1 MDVERSFNMVEEPRK
16 SELRSQLQTIIS
28 TYCAKYDVAYWQG
41 MHDMVAVLLL
51 MEPQPPLPKIF
62 LLLSMFLQTFLPYVF
77 DDHDC
82 MFLHHLFEMIR
93 LLLQYHDPRNVPSFP
108 FMVAELAL
116 YLQSHNVIP
125 SIFSPPW
132 LLTLFAHDMSQPL
145 LLTIW
150 DQYIFY
156 KNPAIHVFTVLSH
169 LISNK
174 QRILTYP
181 PSELLQL
188 ITHLPFENDESSFL
202 FDEHPDSPSLDPALD
217 EVCRALN
224 AELRDRHCD
233 PRVITDV
240 VIEGRR
246 LMQQTPPGFVHR
258 LNDLLNDK
266 VSVSLESLEWY
277 QAAPCVATSPV
288 EIYTFLL
295 RGVERNVN
303 CLRYLLLD
311 TRSATAFRRGH
322 IASSKNVSLHTLQ
335 NAEKTEL
342 LLRKI
347 RSHDYHVV
355 VLDNGRERE
364 REEDV
369 GERLVRTLVQN
380 GCKYVS
386 RILGGFERIAKLIE
400 IEAGATQAD
409 GATAGLIVR
418 DETSQIT
425 AEELMRRSE
434 LAMEPGQRASR
445 QPVRTSSPNGETG
458 ETGETSDE
466 KRGNS
471 DESEKPEKSEKLEKP
486 EKPEKPEKQEM
497 IKTIDG
503 KQCLLYECW
512 LSNGQVKD
520 FACMKVQKVQK
531 EGKEVFVYTTEKR
544 IVLTK

>member
-1 MDVERSFNMVEEPRK
+1 MVEEPRK

-93 LLLQYHDPRNVPSFP
+93 LLLQYHDPRNVPSSP
-108 FMVAELAL
+108 LTVSELAL

-202 FDEHPDSPSLDPALD
+202 FDEHSDSPSFDPALD

-266 VSVSLESLEWY
+266 VSVSLESLQWY

-311 TRSATAFRRGH
+311 TRSAAAFRRAH
-322 IASSKNVSLHTLQ
+322 IASSKNVSAHTLQ

-342 LLRKI
+342 LLRKA

-369 GERLVRTLVQN
+369 GELLVRKLVQN
-380 GCKYVS
+380 GCKFVS
-386 RILGGFERIAKLIE
+386 RIVGGFERVAKLIE
-400 IEAGATQAD
+400 LEADVTAG
-409 GATAGLIVR
+409 TAGLIVH

-425 AEELMRRSE
+425 AEELLRRSE
-434 LAMEPGQRASR
+434 FAIELRNRKPR
-445 QPVRTSSPNGETG
+445 QPVRTNSTNGETG
-458 ETGETSDE
+458 ETGETEANPS
-466 KRGNS
+466 NS
-471 DESEKPEKSEKLEKP
+471 EESEKLEKP
-486 EKPEKPEKQEM
+486 EKPEKPEKQEKSEKPEKQEM

>member
-93 LLLQYHDPRNVPSFP
+93 LLLQYHDPRNVPSIP
-108 FMVAELAL
+108 LTASELAL

-202 FDEHPDSPSLDPALD
+202 FDEHADSPSFDPALD

-224 AELRDRHCD
+224 AELRARHCD

-246 LMQQTPPGFVHR
+246 LMQQTPPGFVRR

-266 VSVSLESLEWY
+266 VSVSLESLQWY

-311 TRSATAFRRGH
+311 TRSAAAFRRAH
-322 IASSKNVSLHTLQ
+322 IASSKNVSGHTLQ

-342 LLRKI
+342 LLRKV

-369 GERLVRTLVQN
+369 GELLVRKLVQN
-380 GCKYVS
+380 GCKFVS
-386 RILGGFERIAKLIE
+386 RIVGGFERVAKLIE
-400 IEAGATQAD
+400 VEAGV
-409 GATAGLIVR
+409 TAGTVGLIVH

-425 AEELMRRSE
+425 AEELLRRSE
-434 LAMEPGQRASR
+434 LAIELPNRKPG
-445 QPVRTSSPNGETG
+445 QPVRTRLANGETEETG
-458 ETGETSDE
+458 ETGETEANPS
-466 KRGNS
+466 NS
-471 DESEKPEKSEKLEKP
+471 EESEKLEKSGKS
-486 EKPEKPEKQEM
+486 EKLEKPEKQEM